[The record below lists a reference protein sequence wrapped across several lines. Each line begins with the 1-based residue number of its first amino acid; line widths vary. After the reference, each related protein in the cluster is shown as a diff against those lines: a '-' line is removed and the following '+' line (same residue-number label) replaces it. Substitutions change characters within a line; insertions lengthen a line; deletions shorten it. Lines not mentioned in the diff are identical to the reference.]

1 MRGALKEGD
10 KFLIIFE
17 LEKNFHFSC
26 ALKRLESK
34 INIYRRDLLSILF
47 SLLF

>member
-17 LEKNFHFSC
+17 LEKNVHFSC
-26 ALKRLESK
+26 ALKRLKSK
-34 INIYRRDLLSILF
+34 ISIYRRDLLLILF

>member
-17 LEKNFHFSC
+17 LEKNLHFSC
-26 ALKRLESK
+26 ALKIK
-34 INIYRRDLLSILF
+34 IEN
-47 SLLF
+47 

>member
-17 LEKNFHFSC
+17 LEKNVHFSC

-34 INIYRRDLLSILF
+34 INIYIEEICY
-47 SLLF
+47 

>member
-26 ALKRLESK
+26 TLKRLESK
-34 INIYRRDLLSILF
+34 INIYIEEICY
-47 SLLF
+47 